1 MQPYGPFRHLHESDF
16 PKINADNRY
25 AKIDQ
30 IADANF
36 ARYSKVVRAERISTV
51 AEYHAALVERANNR
65 AGQNIDHGSEP
76 YLFNLEAD
84 SFDMHPFQSVY
95 GVLTE
100 KNVGDIGLDLGG
112 KQPVYL
118 APDTLVVW
126 R

>member
-16 PKINADNRY
+16 PKVNADNRY

-30 IADANF
+30 IGHF
-36 ARYSKVVRAERISTV
+36 SGYSKVVRAERVSTV

-65 AGQNIDHGSEP
+65 AGQNIDHGNEP
-76 YLFNLEAD
+76 YLFNLE
-84 SFDMHPFQSVY
+84 SFNFDMHPFQSVY
-95 GVLTE
+95 DVLTE
-100 KNVGDIGLDLGG
+100 KSGDNIGLDLGG